1 MDSVC
6 PASLFLLQQE
16 LRAVSQPSTPSWH
29 DDFLAYSQYA
39 ISPNAKVR
47 SRTLLRILFA
57 PRDAGFSRTRAL
69 MNVQAIGVAV

>member
-6 PASLFLLQQE
+6 PASLFLLEQE
-16 LRAVSQPSTPSWH
+16 LRAVSQPSTPERR

-47 SRTLLRILFA
+47 FHTSLRILFA
-57 PRDAGFSRTRAL
+57 PKDEESRAL